1 MRNSKELFLDLFF
14 VITPGLLL
22 FSKTHLILVY
32 LKSAGYRAM
41 FRLLSYLMFLT

>member
-22 FSKTHLILVY
+22 FSETRLIPVY

-41 FRLLSYLMFLT
+41 FLFL